1 MSVLNINENF
11 DLFFDKKW
19 DAWVQSWALYGE
31 RMTKSIAN
39 HWLEHMMADGE
50 VWDKL
55 LDQVTAAHWIYDK
68 DIPKWVYD
76 IRDRLN
82 EMIVAMVHRY
92 NPELRYITIEYGTT
106 LQGGDYIMPS
116 IVIHADTEWFGRDKN
131 LGNPWHERHA
141 GINIHID
148 HKAINYRGYQ
158 GSRSDPWPTPTKTG
172 IIPESKNWKPNRD
185 WNGGLSHNRMYVI
198 FPGGEKFYRNH

>member
-19 DAWVQSWALYGE
+19 DVWIQSWDLYGE
-31 RMTKSIAN
+31 RATKLISKN
-39 HWLEHMMADGE
+39 WLEHMMADGE

-55 LDQVTAAHWIYDK
+55 LDQVTAAHWVYDK

-106 LQGGDYIMPS
+106 LQGGDYIIPS
-116 IVIHADTEWFGRDKN
+116 IEICADEEWFGYDRN
-131 LGNPWHERHA
+131 LDCPWHKRHA
-141 GINIHID
+141 GLNIHIS
-148 HKAINYRGYQ
+148 HIATNYRGYQ
-158 GSRSDPWPTPTKTG
+158 GSREDPWPTPTKTG
-172 IIPESKNWKPNRD
+172 IIPESKNWKPSCYLDN
-185 WNGGLSHNRMYVI
+185 GLSRNRMYAI
-198 FPGGEKFYRNH
+198 FPAGEKFYRNR